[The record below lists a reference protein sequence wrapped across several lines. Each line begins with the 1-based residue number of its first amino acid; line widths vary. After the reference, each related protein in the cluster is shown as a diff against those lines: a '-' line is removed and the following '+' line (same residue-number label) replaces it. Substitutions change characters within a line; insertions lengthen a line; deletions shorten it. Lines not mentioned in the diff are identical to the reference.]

1 MDQKHFLIHWVALLY
16 RMVLSIAFVKN
27 ILHYPCVAILGLLL
41 LSCNKALDVLPD
53 NRAQA
58 NTPQA
63 VTELL
68 VTAYP
73 EGNYMAFCE
82 AMSDNVGDN
91 RGAGVE
97 KPENTR
103 PYFWGE
109 PTTREEDTPEGYWAS
124 CYAAIAAANHALE
137 IIRQAGDTREF
148 AAQKGEA
155 LLARAYAHF
164 MLVNLFAKPYDPA
177 TAGSDPGIPYVTE
190 PEKVVLKKYTRG
202 TVKSVYDNIERD
214 LIAGLPL
221 VSNQA
226 YAVPRFHFTKSS
238 AYAFATRFYLFKEE
252 PAKAIEH
259 ANRVFPDN
267 NFLSNMRPWTTTYA
281 NSTVSELEA
290 QYTRSTEKANLLLK
304 ETASLWARNY
314 DRYRFSLTANIFDEI
329 FRSNPT
335 GGEWIYLERTLVN
348 GSIVYYIPKF
358 REHFVRESINANTG
372 FPYTTLPL
380 FTTEEA
386 LLNRAEAYVLLGQ
399 FDLAL
404 KDLNVFYS
412 ARIKN
417 YNPSQHTVTLN
428 KLGQYYRTNNAV
440 IAGLLAVLDCKR
452 AEFVHEGL
460 RWFDIRR
467 YGIPV
472 EHPLSTGQTLTLPAE
487 DPRRVLQLP
496 REAAALA
503 GLPLNPR

>member
-1 MDQKHFLIHWVALLY
+1 MKNRFHYLYVA
-16 RMVLSIAFVKN
+16 S
-27 ILHYPCVAILGLLL
+27 LGLLL

-73 EGNYMAFCE
+73 EGNYMDFCE

-91 RGAGVE
+91 RGAPVE
-97 KPENTR
+97 KPENAR
-103 PYFWGE
+103 PYFWQE
-109 PTTREEDTPEGYWAS
+109 STTREEDTPENYWAS
-124 CYAAIAAANHALE
+124 CYSAIAAANQALE
-137 IIRQAGDTREF
+137 IIRQAGDTRDF

-164 MLVNLFAKPYDPA
+164 MLVNLFAKPYDPT
-177 TAGSDPGIPYVTE
+177 TAGTDPGIPYVTE

-202 TVKSVYDNIERD
+202 TVKSVYDNIEKD
-214 LIAGLPL
+214 LAAGLPL
-221 VSNQA
+221 ISNQG
-226 YAVPRFHFTKSS
+226 YVVPGYHFTKSS
-238 AYAFATRFYLFKEE
+238 AYAFATRFYLFKLE
-252 PAKAIEH
+252 PAKAIEN

-267 NFLSNMRPWTTTYA
+267 NFLAGMRPWTTTYA
-281 NSTVSELEA
+281 NSTVSEFMSL
-290 QYTRSTEKANLLLK
+290 YTRSTEKANLLLK

-314 DRYRFSLTANIFDEI
+314 NVYRFSLTADIFDEI
-329 FRSNPT
+329 FGSNPT
-335 GGEWIYLERTLVN
+335 GGEWIYRNKTFTV
-348 GSIVYYIPKF
+348 GVVYFIPKF

-372 FPYTTLPL
+372 NPYTILPL
-380 FTTEEA
+380 FTTEEV

-399 FDLAL
+399 FNLAL
-404 KDLNVFYS
+404 QDLNVFYS

-417 YNPSQHTVTLN
+417 YNPTQHTVTLN
-428 KLGQYYRTNNAV
+428 RLGQYYQTNNAV

-472 EHPLSTGQTLTLPAE
+472 EHALSTGQTLTLSSD

>member
-16 RMVLSIAFVKN
+16 RMILSIPFMKN
-27 ILHYPCVAILGLLL
+27 ILHYSYTAILGLLL
-41 LSCNKALDVLPD
+41 LGCNKALDVLPD
-53 NRAQA
+53 NRAQV

-73 EGNYMAFCE
+73 EANYMAFCE

-91 RGAGVE
+91 RGADVE
-97 KPENTR
+97 NPENTR
-103 PYFWGE
+103 PYFWQE
-109 PTTREEDTPEGYWAS
+109 PTTRGQDTPEGYWAS

-137 IIRQAGDTREF
+137 IIQQAGDTREF

-177 TAGSDPGIPYVTE
+177 TAASDPGIPYVTE

-202 TVKSVYDNIERD
+202 TVKSVYDNIEKD
-214 LIAGLPL
+214 LLAGLPL

-252 PAKAIEH
+252 PAKAIEQ

-281 NSTVSELEA
+281 NSTFIEIEA

-304 ETASLWARNY
+304 ETASLWARYYN
-314 DRYRFSLTANIFDEI
+314 RYRFSLTADIFDEI
-329 FRSNPT
+329 FDSNPT
-335 GGEWIYLERTLVN
+335 GGAWIYRSN
-348 GSIVYYIPKF
+348 AIVADRVYFIPKF
-358 REHFVRESINANTG
+358 RQHLVRESINANTG
-372 FPYTTLPL
+372 FVYTVLTL
-380 FTTEEA
+380 FTTEET

-412 ARIKN
+412 ARITN

-472 EHPLSTGQTLTLPAE
+472 EHPLSTGQTLTLSSE